1 MSHFSTVH
9 ASELEIK
16 PTFEATFGAF
26 SSGKSYNGETYMMK
40 ESIGKKAIL
49 NMVLKD
55 NTPLKAISS
64 MQV

>member
-1 MSHFSTVH
+1 MH

-26 SSGKSYNGETYMMK
+26 SSGKSYNGENYMMK